1 MLVEADS
8 AEGALDYVKQT
19 ITYAETPYP
28 AWSDW
33 HGGIDDGLAGRWS
46 GLFDGWD
53 ENQDVLCYAEN
64 PKLAEEIIAQWVGY
78 RTDEMKKLQEQ
89 SADLD
94 LSKVVDSYNPDANK
108 FDDTQYKLW
117 QMSRLTK
124 LLTND
129 WNSDTGVY
137 DLEAHTA
144 SLEYFRERL
153 DKEPTKQYL
162 VPVDFHF

>member
-8 AEGALDYVKQT
+8 AAEALDYVTTT
-19 ITYAETPYP
+19 ITHSDTPYH

-33 HGGIDDGLAGRWS
+33 HGGIGDGLAGRWS
-46 GLFDGWD
+46 GLFDGWE
-53 ENQDVLCYAEN
+53 ENQDVLCYSEN
-64 PKLAEEIIAQWVGY
+64 PKLAEEIIEKWIGY
-78 RTDEMKKLQEQ
+78 RTEEMRLLVG
-89 SADLD
+89 ATAGLD
-94 LSKVVDSYNPDANK
+94 LSEVVDNYKPEENEYN
-108 FDDTQYKLW
+108 DTKYKLW
-117 QMSRLTK
+117 QLSRLSK

-137 DLEAHTA
+137 DLHDHTA

-153 DKEPTKQYL
+153 TKEPTKQYL